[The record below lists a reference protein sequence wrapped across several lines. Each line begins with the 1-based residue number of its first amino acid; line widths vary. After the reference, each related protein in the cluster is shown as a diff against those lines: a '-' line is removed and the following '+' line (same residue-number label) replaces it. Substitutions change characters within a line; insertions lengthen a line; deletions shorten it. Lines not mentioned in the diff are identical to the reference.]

1 MYEAEGDVPVRLK
14 VEKVGT
20 LLEHCDSR
28 HAGRVSMGSQ

>member
-20 LLEHCDSR
+20 LLE
-28 HAGRVSMGSQ
+28 GSARLYEARTGGEPK